1 MARTSSQPPPASAT
15 ARLRRGT
22 RWLWAGALALLV
34 ELKFRVGEA
43 RLLLSW
49 LVPLPYVPPRVAGY
63 NYPVVQ
69 ILEIVDDFPPE
80 VALARRARY
89 HQALADPRMEGTL
102 VRALETVPSVA
113 GLAMMALAPPPLP
126 VPCPYWYWM

>member
-1 MARTSSQPPPASAT
+1 M
-15 ARLRRGT
+15 
-22 RWLWAGALALLV
+22 
-34 ELKFRVGEA
+34 
-43 RLLLSW
+43 LLSW

-63 NYPVVQ
+63 NHPVVQ

-102 VRALETVPSVA
+102 VRALESVPSVA

-126 VPCPYWYWM
+126 VPRPYWYWM